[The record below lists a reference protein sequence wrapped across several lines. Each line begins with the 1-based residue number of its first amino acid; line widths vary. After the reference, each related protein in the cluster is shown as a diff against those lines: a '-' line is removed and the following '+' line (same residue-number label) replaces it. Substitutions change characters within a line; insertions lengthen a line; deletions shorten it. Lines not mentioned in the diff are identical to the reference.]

1 MARYSGINRNYE
13 AGVWNQKKEEGPSEA
28 ERAAERGRLMKE
40 FLARGGA
47 VEKLP
52 PGVAKG
58 GVGVWDRGSKPPT
71 DAELRAQWEKEQA
84 NGSENTQ
91 STGWDPRTAE

>member
-13 AGVWNQKKEEGPSEA
+13 AGVWNQKKEDGPSEA
-28 ERAAERGRLMKE
+28 ERAAERERLMKE

-84 NGSENTQ
+84 NGSENT
-91 STGWDPRTAE
+91 

>member
-1 MARYSGINRNYE
+1 MVIDIRRNYE
-13 AGVWNQKKEEGPSEA
+13 GKSDRLSPEEQAKKQI
-28 ERAAERGRLMKE
+28 ERDKLMKE

-47 VEKLP
+47 IEKLP

-71 DAELRAQWEKEQA
+71 DAELRAQWKKEQA

-91 STGWDPRTAE
+91 SHGWDPLI

>member
-1 MARYSGINRNYE
+1 MARHQPIKRNYE
-13 AGVWNQKKEEGPSEA
+13 AGIWNKEKEDRPSEA
-28 ERAAERGRLMKE
+28 ERAAERERMMKE

-91 STGWDPRTAE
+91 NTGWDPRTAG

>member
-28 ERAAERGRLMKE
+28 ERAAERDRLMKE

-91 STGWDPRTAE
+91 GTGWHPQTAE